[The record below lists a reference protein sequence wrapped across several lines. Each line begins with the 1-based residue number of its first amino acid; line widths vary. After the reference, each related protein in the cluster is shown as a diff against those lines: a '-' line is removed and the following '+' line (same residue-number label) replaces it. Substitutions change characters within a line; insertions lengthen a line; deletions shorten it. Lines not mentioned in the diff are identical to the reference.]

1 MTGFFVFPPLS
12 YLQEPALCII
22 KLLSFHCLFHKDPAI
37 APFSFSLRH
46 LTMDARHPGDME
58 QHETSP
64 LVETTSPKD
73 GTSRT
78 TPQDLPSRSYF
89 SSHGNYDPR
98 KYTILFCLLDIYL
111 SLTHVSLE
119 TGTRY
124 SASIESIRAHSV
136 ALGDL
141 QMSDDTTSR
150 LDESRLSIS
159 RSPPITVESTGSSN
173 LSLLLDQHNAQLH
186 HRQQPPSQHRI
197 KKTPTFDEEAS
208 PLLQQVETAR
218 TASTRYHSIDS
229 SYSTTPPH
237 HQQQDHIPVIKGK
250 KHSSSFS
257 WLDRIRQPISYI
269 PAVILGLLLNLL
281 DAISYGNGK
290 IRC

>member
-1 MTGFFVFPPLS
+1 
-12 YLQEPALCII
+12 
-22 KLLSFHCLFHKDPAI
+22 
-37 APFSFSLRH
+37 
-46 LTMDARHPGDME
+46 MD
-58 QHETSP
+58 
-64 LVETTSPKD
+64 
-73 GTSRT
+73 
-78 TPQDLPSRSYF
+78 
-89 SSHGNYDPR
+89 
-98 KYTILFCLLDIYL
+98 L
-111 SLTHVSLE
+111 SLTRISLE

-173 LSLLLDQHNAQLH
+173 LSLLLDQHNAQLN

-197 KKTPTFDEEAS
+197 KKTPTFDEESS
-208 PLLQQVETAR
+208 PLLQVETAR
-218 TASTRYHSIDS
+218 TTSTRYHSIDS
-229 SYSTTPPH
+229 SYSTTPH
-237 HQQQDHIPVIKGK
+237 HHHQQDHIPVIKGK
-250 KHSSSFS
+250 KLSSSFS
-257 WLDRIRQPISYI
+257 WLDCIRQPISYI

>member
-1 MTGFFVFPPLS
+1 
-12 YLQEPALCII
+12 
-22 KLLSFHCLFHKDPAI
+22 
-37 APFSFSLRH
+37 
-46 LTMDARHPGDME
+46 MDARHPGDME

-89 SSHGNYDPR
+89 SSHGNYDPQ
-98 KYTILFCLLDIYL
+98 
-111 SLTHVSLE
+111 

-173 LSLLLDQHNAQLH
+173 LSLLLDQHNAQLN

-197 KKTPTFDEEAS
+197 KKTPTFDEESS
-208 PLLQQVETAR
+208 PLLQVKQHVQLPQDTIQLIR
-218 TASTRYHSIDS
+218 LILLHPIIIINKIIFQS
-229 SYSTTPPH
+229 SRA
-237 HQQQDHIPVIKGK
+237 K
-250 KHSSSFS
+250 SF
-257 WLDRIRQPISYI
+257 
-269 PAVILGLLLNLL
+269 LLLFLGWIVFVNPSRIYLQ
-281 DAISYGNGK
+281 
-290 IRC
+290 